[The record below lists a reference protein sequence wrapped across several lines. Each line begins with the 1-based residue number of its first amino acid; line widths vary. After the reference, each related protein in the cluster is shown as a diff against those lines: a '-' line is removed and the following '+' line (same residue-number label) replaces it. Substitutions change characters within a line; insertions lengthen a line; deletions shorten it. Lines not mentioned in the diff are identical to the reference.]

1 MSHGDSFGGGRSLA
15 EPAFPDDD
23 GALDPSLDLTDDTTV
38 LATIGT
44 ARVFVPVVAVLGE
57 LATDGSD
64 KNSDMAA
71 VLMTGADGRTALLAF
86 TSLETM
92 SRWNPESRPVPVY
105 GRDAARAALAD
116 GASAMLLDLGQPT
129 FGVVETEDLEHV
141 AAEHVLVRTPAG
153 TAWIEPA
160 AGSVDEG

>member
-1 MSHGDSFGGGRSLA
+1 MNDVHGGGRSLA

-23 GALDPSLDLTDDTTV
+23 GLVDPALDLADDATV

-57 LATDGSD
+57 RATDGSD

-86 TSLETM
+86 SSLETM
-92 SRWNPESRPVPVY
+92 SRWNPTSRPVPVY

-116 GASAMLLDLGQPT
+116 GASALLLDLGQPS
-129 FGVVETEDLEHV
+129 FSVIETADLEHV
-141 AAEHVLVRTPAG
+141 AAEHVLVRTPGG
-153 TAWIEPA
+153 TAWVEPA
-160 AGSVDEG
+160 

>member
-1 MSHGDSFGGGRSLA
+1 MSHGDGSFGGGRSLA

-23 GALDPSLDLTDDTTV
+23 GRIDPSLDLGDEHTM

-57 LATDGSD
+57 RATDGSD

-86 TSLETM
+86 SSIETM
-92 SRWNPESRPVPVY
+92 SRWNPTSRPVPVY
-105 GRDAARAALAD
+105 GRDAARAAIAD
-116 GASAMLLDLGQPT
+116 GASALLLDVGQPT
-129 FGVVETEDLEHV
+129 FHVVETEDLEHV
-141 AAEHVLVRTPAG
+141 AAEHVLVRTAGG
-153 TAWIEPA
+153 TAWVEPA
-160 AGSVDEG
+160 

>member
-1 MSHGDSFGGGRSLA
+1 MTHGGGRSLA

-23 GALDPSLDLTDDTTV
+23 GTQDPTLDLSDDTTM

-86 TSLETM
+86 SSIETM
-92 SRWNPESRPVPVY
+92 SRWNPTSRPVPVY
-105 GRDAARAALAD
+105 GRDAARAAIAD
-116 GASAMLLDLGQPT
+116 EATALLLDVGQPT
-129 FGVVETEDLEHV
+129 FHVVETDDLEHV

-153 TAWIEPA
+153 TAWVEPA
-160 AGSVDEG
+160 